1 MTMLSGSV
9 RWPTIH
15 KDVNGFAVRPNL
27 LDYEATCTSFTWES
41 ERDALSG
48 LPGGGLNIAYE
59 AVDRHATGTHAGK
72 DALRFVHA
80 DGTVDSM
87 TYTVLAEQTDRF
99 ASVLR
104 GLGVGRGERVF
115 SLLGRRAELYV
126 AALGTLKNASAFCP
140 LFSAFGPEPVR
151 QRMQLGSARVLV
163 TTRAFY
169 VKKVVAI
176 RDELPTLEH
185 VLLVDADDSVLPD
198 GTHDLRAL
206 MQDAPPAA
214 PIVRTE
220 GDDMALLHFTSGTTG
235 LPKGAIHVHDAV
247 VAHAATGRFALDLH
261 PDDVYWCTADP
272 GWVTGMSYGVIAP
285 LVHGVTTIV
294 DEDEFDA
301 DRWYSILEDQKVSV
315 WYTAPTALRMLMKAG
330 NDRVVAHD
338 LSALRFIASVGEPL
352 NPEVVAWGVDTFG
365 RPIHDNWWQTETGGI
380 MIANFAAMDV
390 RPGSMGRPLP
400 GVIAGIVQR
409 DESGDPVMDGDEAS
423 LVTVPGEVG
432 ELALRTGWPS
442 MFRGYLGDEER
453 YRRCFVGGW
462 YLTGDL
468 AARDADGY
476 FWFVGR
482 GNDVI
487 KSSGH
492 LIGPFEV
499 ESSLME
505 HPAVAEAGVI
515 GIPDPVAGE
524 VVKAFVELRPGW
536 EPSEDLR
543 RQIIGFARKRLGAA
557 VAPRELDF
565 TQALPRTRSGKI
577 LRRLLKARELGLPEG
592 DTSTVELPR

>member
-15 KDVNGFAVRPNL
+15 KDVDEFAVRPNL
-27 LDYEATCTSFTWES
+27 LDYEATCKSFTWES

-59 AVDRHATGTHAGK
+59 AVDRHATGTRAGK

-87 TYTVLAEQTDRF
+87 TYAVLAEQTDRF

-104 GLGVGRGERVF
+104 GLGIGRGERVF

-185 VLLVDADDSVLPD
+185 VLLVDADDAALPD

-206 MQDAPPAA
+206 MQDAPLAA

-301 DRWYSILEDQKVSV
+301 DRWYGILEDQKVSV

-330 NDRVVAHD
+330 SDRVVAHN

-390 RPGSMGRPLP
+390 RPGSMGRTLP

-409 DESGDPVMDGDEAS
+409 DESGDPVMNGDEAS

-432 ELALRTGWPS
+432 ELALRAGWPS
-442 MFRGYLGDEER
+442 MFRGYLGDEDR